1 MLATV
6 ARAFAE
12 AVLGRFIAREE
23 VPRVTGDHGVRAFR
37 PASAGGAFH
46 TVFRLFRGSRLR
58 YDRREVLGDVVL
70 DWAGEGRG
78 RRGVVVIFHG
88 LGASSSSLGVKRVAE
103 EAVDRGFAAV
113 AYNRPGHAEGPGA
126 PRLAGECEYPAY
138 TDEEETAR
146 VVAHVAKTTA
156 LPVYAIGL
164 SAGANTL
171 VKYLGRPESSNTVTA
186 AVAVA
191 NGLDLAKCY
200 SKLGAGFSALLASR
214 AMRVYARHWNRFR
227 ARTLGEFDERVSGTP
242 LGEYHARH
250 SSADALRRTCVPT
263 MCIGAENDPIV
274 HRTILDVHD
283 EIARAN
289 PNVVS
294 VRTKEGGHCGWVTR
308 DRAVKQ
314 GRWMESVAFDFLE
327 RVG

>member
-12 AVLGRFIAREE
+12 AVLGRFVAREE
-23 VPRVTGDHGVRAFR
+23 APRVTGYHEVRAFR
-37 PASAGGAFH
+37 PASSGAAFH

-70 DWAGEGRG
+70 DWVGEGRG
-78 RRGVVVIFHG
+78 RRGVVVILHG
-88 LGASSSSLGVKRVAE
+88 LGASSHSLGVKRIAE

-126 PRLAGECEYPAY
+126 PLFAGEYPAY

-146 VVAHVAKTTA
+146 VVDHVAKTTA
-156 LPVYAIGL
+156 LPVYAVGL

-171 VKYLGRPESSNTVTA
+171 VKYLGRPESPIKA

-200 SKLGAGFSALLASR
+200 SKLGAGFSAFLASR
-214 AMRVYARHWNRFR
+214 AMRVYARHGNRFR

-242 LGEYHARH
+242 LAEYHARH
-250 SSADALRRTCVPT
+250 SSADALRRTRVPT

-274 HRTILDVHD
+274 HRGILDVHD
-283 EIARAN
+283 EIARSN

-308 DRAVKQ
+308 DRAVKK
-314 GRWMESVAFDFLE
+314 GRWMESVALDFIE
-327 RVG
+327 RVGG